1 MLKAEII
8 CVGNE
13 LLNGKTVDTNSSLIG
28 RKLAKIGVTVRHK
41 STVGDNVNEI
51 AQAVKQSWNRS
62 SIILVTGG
70 LGSTKDDIT
79 KAGVAKALG
88 LKMAFYPQVESSINR
103 FFKKLH
109 RETPPSC
116 LDQAVLPEG
125 SLPLTNSW
133 GTAPGIYLKK
143 KGKRLFLL
151 PGVPNESANILTFR
165 VLPLLS
171 QEIGI
176 LGINKRPAFEI
187 NIFGIGESKIQEA
200 LEGFSLPP
208 EIEISYLPHMGNVK
222 LVLSGNVE
230 KPMLLSCS
238 RKIQRLFSDN
248 VFSRGSISLEEALG
262 RILKQKKHQLAVA
275 ESCTGGLLAS
285 QMVNVAGASA
295 YFLGG
300 VIAYSNQAKVKFLGL
315 SKGLLEKH
323 GAVSIPVAE
332 AMAAGAA
339 KKFSCHCGIA
349 ITGVAGPSG
358 GTKEKP
364 PGHVCIA
371 SYSGKTMKSAAFQ
384 FYGDRFM
391 IRQQA
396 VSNALF
402 QMFSL
407 LKNK

>member
-41 STVGDNVNEI
+41 STVGDNINEI
-51 AQAVKQSWNRS
+51 AQAVEQSWNRS

-70 LGSTKDDIT
+70 LGPTKDDIT
-79 KAGVAKALG
+79 KAGVTKALG

-116 LDQAVLPEG
+116 LNQAVLPEG
-125 SLPLTNSW
+125 SMPLTNSW
-133 GTAPGIYLKK
+133 GTAPGIYLKRE
-143 KGKRLFLL
+143 GKRLFLL
-151 PGVPNESANILTFR
+151 PGVPNESVNILTFR

-171 QEIGI
+171 RE

-187 NIFGIGESKIQEA
+187 NICGIGESKIQEA

-208 EIEISYLPHMGNVK
+208 EMEISYLPHMGNVK

-230 KPMLLSCS
+230 KSMLLSCS
-238 RKIQRLFSDN
+238 RKIQRLFNDN

-262 RILKQKKHQLAVA
+262 RILKQKKYQLAVA

-300 VIAYSNQAKVKFLGL
+300 VIAYSNQAKIKFLGL
-315 SKGLLEKH
+315 SERLLEKH
-323 GAVSIPVAE
+323 GAVSIPVAQ

-339 KKFSCHCGIA
+339 QNFSCQCGIA

-371 SYSGKTMKSAAFQ
+371 SYSGKAKKSAAFQ
-384 FYGDRFM
+384 FYGDRSM